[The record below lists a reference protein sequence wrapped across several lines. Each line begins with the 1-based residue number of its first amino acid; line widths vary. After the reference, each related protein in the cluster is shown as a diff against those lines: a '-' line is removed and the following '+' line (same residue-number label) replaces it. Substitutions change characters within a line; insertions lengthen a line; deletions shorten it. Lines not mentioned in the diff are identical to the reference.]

1 MKNKHKNTEEGTIG
15 NLKAQV
21 ATLRDTCERKGKQIE
36 KLRAKNQKWEALRQ
50 AAWEAYNE
58 ERRLSVQRKH
68 KNEDLQVQVDALL
81 GKKERRDAMLREKD
95 RTLKLLR
102 TFSTFLA
109 LLVFFVIL
117 LLASWTGTAKAG
129 EREQGTKLSFSVP
142 CYIHASLDGTLTQG
156 CTVIRTETMKPLP
169 LHYFS
174 GMFCGDGY
182 FWWDMSWRDN
192 ENSLTTYA
200 RQGRVGR

>member
-1 MKNKHKNTEEGTIG
+1 MKKKHKTTTETVEG

-21 ATLRDTCERKGKQIE
+21 ATLRDTCERKGKQVG
-36 KLRAKNQKWEALRQ
+36 KLRAENRNLEALLQASWEAH
-50 AAWEAYNE
+50 NE
-58 ERRLSVQRKH
+58 ERRSSVRKQQRIEGKQTEVDILQEIRASDNALI
-68 KNEDLQVQVDALL
+68 KNHNQ
-81 GKKERRDAMLREKD
+81 
-95 RTLKLLR
+95 TIKLLR
-102 TFSTFLA
+102 TFSAFLA

-117 LLASWTGTAKAG
+117 LLASWKVKAG
-129 EREQGTKLSFSVP
+129 DLEHGAKISFSVP

-200 RQGRVGR
+200 RQGKVGR